1 MIRSASFSTIV
12 RKLTDAWI
20 ASDPDRPAKA
30 EEIYSGVVDQ
40 LTLKMRLT
48 VFRIVGNDPLNW
60 QMTAI
65 RHSGFK
71 SRILNIN
78 KLFADCKIG
87 EFKDRR
93 YMEEAVIPR
102 LIEVIERQ
110 QPSSEL
116 VKTRLLGINLGYD
129 RILLPQKNIKRP
141 EWIISSSN
149 AQFLLSPPQRLESL
163 DIGDEAI
170 LQLLMEGSTA
180 KEIATTLEISHRT
193 VEHRLER
200 IKAKYGAKN
209 NVHLVAMLMATR
221 LVNPGG

>member
-1 MIRSASFSTIV
+1 MIRSASFSTVV

-20 ASDPDRPAKA
+20 LTDPARPARPEDVYA
-30 EEIYSGVVDQ
+30 GVED
-40 LTLKMRLT
+40 LLSLKMRLT
-48 VFRIVGNDPLNW
+48 VFRITGNDPLNW
-60 QMTAI
+60 NMIAI
-65 RHSGFK
+65 RHSGFR
-71 SRILNIN
+71 SRILNVN
-78 KLFADCKIG
+78 KLFADCTIG

-102 LIEVIERQ
+102 LVEVIERQ

-129 RILLPQKNIKRP
+129 RILLPQKNEKRP
-141 EWIISSSN
+141 EWVISSSN
-149 AQFLLSPPQRLESL
+149 AQFLLSSPQRLESL

-180 KEIATTLEISHRT
+180 KEIANTLEISHRT

-200 IKAKYGAKN
+200 IKLKYGAKN
-209 NVHLVAMLMATR
+209 NVHLVAMLMSAR
-221 LVNPGG
+221 LVNPNT